1 MLKFKSFYAL
11 FRNLNVP
18 NNPSMHWSVNVSWTF
33 AEFMHMQVQEV
44 IVKAI
49 QATQFI
55 AVSCDEVT
63 TIDNSSWICIYVH
76 VVQSWVKIPILLQ
89 VECIM
94 DGLGNNNLTKVIIV
108 TLIRCKGF
116 IREDVSKKLIC
127 FGANGAFVF

>member
-1 MLKFKSFYAL
+1 
-11 FRNLNVP
+11 
-18 NNPSMHWSVNVSWTF
+18 
-33 AEFMHMQVQEV
+33 MQVQEV

-63 TIDNSSWICIYVH
+63 TIDNSSWICIYVQ
-76 VVQSWVKIPILLQ
+76 VQSWVKIPILLQ